1 MPQARTSHAMNKS
14 DASGHPCL
22 CSTLWE
28 SIQSFTTKYN
38 IILNFL
44 WASLVAQTIKT
55 PPAMRET
62 WVWSLG
68 WEDPLEEVMETQVS
82 LIAGGVWRIPVDR
95 GALWATVH
103 GVTKNQTQCSL
114 SSWRSSSLFK
124 RFFLPWTNIE
134 FCQMPFFI
142 NQYVFFFSLLWGGLH
157 WQIFGILNQLCIY
170 GLSLI

>member
-14 DASGHPCL
+14 DASWHPCL

-82 LIAGGVWRIPVDR
+82 P
-95 GALWATVH
+95 
-103 GVTKNQTQCSL
+103 SL
-114 SSWRSSSLFK
+114 QVVSGES
-124 RFFLPWTNIE
+124 PWTEEPCGLQSMGSQRIRHNVLYLVE
-134 FCQMPFFI
+134 EVLLYSKGFFTMNKYWI
-142 NQYVFFFSLLWGGLH
+142 LSNAFLHQSICVLL
-157 WQIFGILNQLCIY
+157 
-170 GLSLI
+170 